1 MRMSGREIGATGG
14 SAMNLAGAIYRAD
27 KSKLPMSSP
36 TPASILNLFSIRQ
49 VACMRVAISVV
60 AAFTLLPAR
69 SFAQTA
75 SQITPPSFRP
85 NLERQSGFALPGTP
99 GLATPAGAEKLFV
112 KLSGV
117 SIKGGLPALASEAT
131 ALEAKLTGHRISGAD
146 VFAAARDLEAAYAK
160 AGYVLVRVI
169 LPPQQLNNGARL
181 KLVVVD
187 GFIER
192 IETKD
197 VPERVRD
204 RIMTL
209 LGPLTGRRGLMLSE
223 IERRVLLAGD
233 TPGVVLRSTLSPG
246 KAEGA
251 TILVIDGTYQAVS
264 ETLTFDNTLSNQLG
278 RTTLGAGL
286 DFNSIAGL
294 GELVYLRASGHPDDG
309 ANGFFDT
316 YPRNRT
322 LAGGFI
328 LPLWVDGLTFNAEY
342 TDARTTPEAVAGIQT
357 TDTFERLSLRLRYA
371 WLRGRIANFNSEVSF
386 DAQDERQSL
395 FVGADLAPLSQDR
408 LRIVR
413 FVNDGDVLTPWGA
426 TISGRAAA
434 SFGIDGLGAR
444 SAADAS
450 VLLPLSRQ
458 GADASFQKFDITLN
472 YVQTLVDHLAVNV
485 SARAQTSF
493 GEPLLH
499 SEQIGIANTTG
510 LSAFDAGTIVGDEG
524 YVVRGELSSPWSV
537 PWSLPWALPQDCSI
551 GMVAAPYVFAAYGEV
566 FLKDPTALEAAAIH
580 ASSFGGGLR
589 LAGAATGKLSNGSL
603 SLEYGRATRSDGVA
617 AAGDRFTVVSAFRF

>member
-1 MRMSGREIGATGG
+1 LI
-14 SAMNLAGAIYRAD
+14 D
-27 KSKLPMSSP
+27 FVSS
-36 TPASILNLFSIRQ
+36 FE
-49 VACMRVAISVV
+49 SVV
-60 AAFTLLPAR
+60 VGAKRSTTCGFAAAVLLSLLATP

-117 SIKGGLPALASEAT
+117 TVKGGLPALAEAT
-131 ALEAKLTGHRISGAD
+131 KELESKLTGHRISGAD
-146 VFAAARDLEAAYAK
+146 VFAAARELEAAYAR

-169 LPPQQLNNGARL
+169 LPPQQLVNGARL
-181 KLVVVD
+181 KLTVVD

-197 VPERVRD
+197 VPERVRN

-209 LGPLTGRRGLMLSE
+209 VNPLIGRTGLMLTE

-233 TPGVVLRSTLSPG
+233 TPGVVLRSTLAPG

-251 TILVIDGTYQAVS
+251 TILVIEASYQPVDG
-264 ETLTFDNTLSNQLG
+264 TLTFDNTLSKQLG
-278 RTTLGAGL
+278 RTTLGAGI
-286 DFNSIAGL
+286 DFNSVAGL
-294 GELVYLRASGHPDDG
+294 GELIYLRAAGHPDDG
-309 ANGFFDT
+309 ENGFFDR

-322 LAGGFI
+322 LAGGFVV
-328 LPLWVDGLTFNAEY
+328 PLWVDGLTFNAEY
-342 TDARTTPEAVAGIQT
+342 TDARTTPEAVAGVQT
-357 TDTFERLSLRLRYA
+357 TDTFDRLSLRLRYA
-371 WLRGRIANFNSEVSF
+371 WLRGRNANFNSELDF

-395 FVGADLAPLSQDR
+395 FVADLPVPLSQDR

-413 FVNDGDVLTPWGA
+413 FANDGDVLTPWGA
-426 TISGRAAA
+426 QISGRATA
-434 SFGIDGLGAR
+434 SFGIEGLGAR

-458 GADASFQKFDITLN
+458 GADASFQKFDIILN
-472 YVQTLVDHLAVNV
+472 YNQSVLDHLAVSL

-493 GEPLLH
+493 NAPLLR

-510 LSAFDAGTIVGDEG
+510 LSAFDAGTIVGDQG
-524 YVVRGELSSPWSV
+524 YVVRGELQS
-537 PWSLPWALPQDCSI
+537 PWSLPVQSPIFGKTVS
-551 GMVAAPYVFAAYGEV
+551 VVVAPYLFGAYGEV
-566 FLKDPTALEAAAIH
+566 FLKDPTALEAPAIH
-580 ASSFGGGLR
+580 ATSYGAGLRFGGGAL
-589 LAGAATGKLSNGSL
+589 GTLSNGSL
-603 SLEYGRATRSDGVA
+603 SLEYGHAIRSDAVA
-617 AAGDRFTVVSAFRF
+617 AVGDRFTVVAGFRF

>member
-1 MRMSGREIGATGG
+1 VKVLERKGFGLG
-14 SAMNLAGAIYRAD
+14 LAA
-27 KSKLPMSSP
+27 LVMF
-36 TPASILNLFSIRQ
+36 PA
-49 VACMRVAISVV
+49 A
-60 AAFTLLPAR
+60 

-85 NLERQSGFALPGTP
+85 NLERPGGFALPGTP
-99 GLATPAGAEKLFV
+99 GLATPVGAEKLFV

-117 SIKGGLPALASEAT
+117 SIKGRLPALVAAT
-131 ALEAKLTGHRISGAD
+131 AELEARLTGRKVSGAD

-169 LPPQQLNNGARL
+169 LPPQQLVNGGRL

-197 VPERVRD
+197 VPERVRA
-204 RIMTL
+204 RIMHL
-209 LGPLTGRRGLMLSE
+209 VGPLTGRRGLMLAE

-233 TPGVVLRSTLSPG
+233 TPGVILRSTLAPG

-251 TILVIDGTYQAVS
+251 TVLVIDAKYQAVS
-264 ETLTFDNTLSNQLG
+264 ETLTFDNTLSKSLG
-278 RTTLGAGL
+278 GTTLGAGL

-294 GELVYLRASGHPDDG
+294 GELIYLRASGHPEGGD
-309 ANGFFDT
+309 NGFFDT

-322 LAGGFI
+322 LAAGFI

-342 TDARTTPEAVAGIQT
+342 TDARTTPLAVAGVQT
-357 TDTFERLSLRLRYA
+357 TDTFDRLSLRLRYA

-386 DAQDERQSL
+386 DAQDETQSL
-395 FVGADLAPLSQDR
+395 FVAAVPVPLSLDR

-413 FVNDGDVLTPWGA
+413 FANDGDVLTPWGA
-426 TISGRAAA
+426 TISGRATA

-450 VLLPLSRQ
+450 AILPLSRL
-458 GADASFQKFDITLN
+458 GADASFQKFDITLG
-472 YVQTLVDHLAVNV
+472 YAQTLLEHLAVNV
-485 SARAQTSF
+485 AARAQTSF
-493 GEPLLH
+493 GQPLLR
-499 SEQIGIANTTG
+499 SEQIGIANTSG
-510 LSAFDAGTIVGDEG
+510 LSAFDAGTVVGDEG

-537 PWSLPWALPQDCSI
+537 PLPTAAL
-551 GMVAAPYVFAAYGEV
+551 GVVAAPYIFGAYGEV
-566 FLKDPTALEAAAIH
+566 SLNNPTALERASIRAA
-580 ASSFGGGLR
+580 SWGGGLR
-589 LAGAATGKLSNGSL
+589 LGGAAPGTLSNGSL
-603 SLEYGRATRSDGVA
+603 SLEYGHATRSDGM
-617 AAGDRFTVVSAFRF
+617 AAGDRFTMVSTFRF